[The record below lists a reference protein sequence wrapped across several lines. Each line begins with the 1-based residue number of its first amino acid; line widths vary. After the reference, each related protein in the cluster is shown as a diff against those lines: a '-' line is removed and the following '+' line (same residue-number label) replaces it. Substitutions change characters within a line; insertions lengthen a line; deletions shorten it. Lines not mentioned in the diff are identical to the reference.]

1 MSDDLLTTLRFEVDG
16 SGVATGLTSVKRS
29 ITDLGNAV
37 KDITDKTNAALGK
50 VGTEELPVAKGL
62 EKASKSIIK
71 QTGDIEKAIATFG
84 STASTSLKQ
93 AYKDINA
100 EEVRLRGMGIDA
112 AIMNP
117 YLEKLREV
125 QKLTAAVAAQERTL
139 AQGAAQAVEAEN
151 QRLAHTLELK
161 RQIASVKTT
170 VDNNNAAAQAAK
182 QAEIEAQQKFK
193 LLGLNNQIQAAQ
205 KAAADAQAAQSAK
218 ALKDFKDLAAAQ
230 AAFAQEVMNS
240 ELNFKHTG
248 RGKSTEYLAEK
259 ARELGIDKQF
269 ADQKLANYRQIES
282 ASKAA
287 FQAANPHLAEMAK
300 RAEAAGTSVK
310 GLSASMRNVPAQFT
324 DIIVSLQGGQAPL
337 TVLLQ
342 QGGQLKDMFGGV
354 GNAARA
360 LGGYVLDLINPFTA
374 TAAAVAAIG
383 YAAYQA
389 SEDAKALNKSLILSN
404 GASGTTI
411 GELTKVAESI
421 TATSIGAGKA
431 SEALAEFITAG
442 VKAGD
447 SLGEFTK
454 TAIELERVGGASIKE
469 TAKAFA
475 DLGKD
480 PLSNLNVLTLATYR
494 QVEAL
499 LEQGDKI
506 GAVKVAQAALNQ
518 ENERVTAGLR
528 AQEGVLDTSTRYWKD
543 LGVSVWDT
551 VRGLSQAV
559 LLTPKTGNEER
570 QELQKRRDTYAA
582 QGYDT
587 TKEDARLAY
596 FKRLDDAQKE
606 SVKNQT
612 KEIELK
618 TILANLDAKDEGTRK
633 LRERNQLIADNTR
646 LLEAGLIS
654 QKRYDDVLANFDK
667 QKAPAKTAKA
677 VESEYDKLIKKLG
690 SELPKAAAEA
700 EAAQNGYNKAQT
712 EFIALVGGDSW
723 GKFTNDQRAT
733 VAALYERKIASEQ
746 SEAATKALAK
756 AEQEATKAHEDYLKK
771 LGGDGAKEVASLE
784 ARVQKQA
791 QHNAEIGKTAE
802 QIEAVRRVSEEAATK
817 ELEAQALAIT
827 ALLEK
832 NEALLDYGDSQSLL
846 SGQAKEIYE
855 IEVKS
860 LREQIKLRK
869 QLAKGYT
876 EGETLEAA
884 ATAAKATTAE
894 WKRGWEETD
903 RLARDVFTTWAT
915 DGSNAA
921 QKIGDTLKKALLSAI
936 YEATIK
942 PIALQLYTSIA
953 GGGGAAG
960 AVQAASGAGNVSSL
974 LGSAGSA
981 FGAFGS
987 GAASAASAVWGGAG
1001 VSISNAVSSGIELAL
1016 EGSFAQGAG
1025 MISGALGPVV
1035 LGLAA
1040 LKSAMDYKVEA
1051 TGNAL
1056 VANLGG
1062 GSTVVA
1068 NRNDYTQTGGLFGG
1082 GTTQNSEWSAA
1093 SAELTAY
1100 MDAQVK
1106 LVTESARAYGTAL
1119 GLPVADLDS
1128 FKQQIEVSMT
1138 GLNAD
1143 QATKAINEAI
1153 AGFGNAMASANFGPT
1168 LDAFKQKG
1176 EASGD
1181 TLKRLATE
1189 ITTVNGTLGML
1200 GGKLLSVDAAGIKAA
1215 DGLVQAMGGLEAFQ
1229 SATASYYESYYSAEE
1244 KRLNTAKNIQ
1254 TQLANAGVEVTL
1266 EQVLN
1271 GTKEQF
1277 RALVESFTTDSGN
1290 LDEAGQK
1297 AVAAL
1302 MAVAGAFAGIA
1313 TASASAAS
1321 AVTVPTESSFGSG
1334 VGSSSASQ
1342 SGWSGPTQ
1350 EAANAIIDERKSLQ
1364 DQLDELTMTNTQLLE
1379 KQRNAIDES
1388 NRALWDQVQ
1397 AAKAAA
1403 AAAEERKSLQEQYN
1417 QLTMTETQL
1426 RELERETIAESN
1438 RELFDRITAIK
1449 AEQAAIAEA
1458 NTAVDNAFAAVQR
1471 AIDAEKKSIEASRQA
1486 AQERVNIIKTIVD
1499 SVTGAIDT
1507 LRGNVGSTKAQA
1519 AREAN
1524 AFIDNALA
1532 TAKATGYLPDPD
1544 DLKDAIS
1551 KATGGIDR
1559 EGLSQFEYEKQ
1570 NLILAGKLEGLK
1582 AVASPQL
1589 SAAKEAVKL
1598 AEAQLKALDDQLA
1611 AAQES
1616 INVLR
1621 GIDTSVKTVEAAL
1634 AALAVALGV
1643 AESAGVGG
1651 SGGAVTINPGDYQ
1664 ANGTSTG
1671 ALEYIGESTG
1681 GLSNDFWRYWS
1692 THMQNVYGEDAGYKV
1707 YNMAIERGVS
1717 STQLEEILGM
1727 SAGQANAW
1735 ALAHGLASFDV
1746 GTDYVPKTGL
1756 ALIHEGERITPRAFN
1771 PAAGGSSG
1779 NARLESLV
1787 EGLTKE
1793 VQRLQSIVNEGNR
1806 SNERIATAVH
1816 GSPDRPQPVEVM
1828 PA

>member
-161 RQIASVKTT
+161 RQIANVKTT
-170 VDNNNAAAQAAK
+170 VDKNNAAAQAAQ

-374 TAAAVAAIG
+374 TAAAVAAVG

-389 SEDAKALNKSLILSN
+389 SEDAKALNKSLIMSN

-667 QKAPAKTAKA
+667 QKSPAKTAKA

-802 QIEAVRRVSEEAATK
+802 QIEAVCRVSEEAATK

-827 ALLEK
+827 GRLEEHAALLE
-832 NEALLDYGDSQSLL
+832 YGDTVDIVASREDEASKIKL
-846 SGQAKEIYE
+846 
-855 IEVKS
+855 KS
-860 LREQIKLRK
+860 LREQIALRK
-869 QLAKGYT
+869 QIAKGYT
-876 EGETLEAA
+876 EGEALEAGAKA
-884 ATAAKATTAE
+884 AAATTAE

-936 YEATIK
+936 YEATLK
-942 PIALQLYTSIA
+942 PIAFQLYTSIA
-953 GGGGAAG
+953 GNGGAAG
-960 AVQAASGAGNVSSL
+960 AVQAASGAGSSL
-974 LGSAGSA
+974 SGLSNVFGTSASLFGAGFKAGLGSILGESGIAGGISA
-981 FGAFGS
+981 GTTAI
-987 GAASAASAVWGGAG
+987 GAG
-1001 VSISNAVSSGIELAL
+1001 NVAGGLGTLA
-1016 EGSFAQGAG
+1016 GA
-1025 MISGALGPVV
+1025 IGPVV
-1035 LGLAA
+1035 VGLAA
-1040 LKSAMDYKVEA
+1040 LKSAMDYTVKDL
-1051 TGNAL
+1051 GSAL

-1062 GSTVVA
+1062 GVTNVA
-1068 NRNDYTQTGGLFGG
+1068 NRQDFQQTGGLFGG

-1128 FKQQIEVSMT
+1128 FKQQIEVSLT

-1143 QATKAINEAI
+1143 QAKEAINKAIG
-1153 AGFGNAMASANFGPT
+1153 GFGDALVSASFGSA
-1168 LDAFKQKG
+1168 LAD
-1176 EASGD
+1176 
-1181 TLKRLATE
+1181 LKREGEDTGAALARLGNDLNG
-1189 ITTVNGTLGML
+1189 VNAVFAGVQHS
-1200 GGKLLSVDAAGIKAA
+1200 LLSVDLAGA
-1215 DGLVQAMGGLEAFQ
+1215 
-1229 SATASYYESYYSAEE
+1229 ATASSLVSAAGGLANFQAQVTAMYGQLDAARQAFADANRNAYELQEQAEAE
-1244 KRLNTAKNIQ
+1244 ASGFGSDSGSGGGGGGGTDALKEAIDYLAGASLNIRQWLDRLNSTDAGGLSADAQRTNAWAALQAQLTLARGGDRDALSGITGYADGYIDTINKTSKTEAEARLAIGKVRGQLAALPGQVSPEQFIVDAINANGGGAGAVATAVKSLGSKLTAELTVSARSEIVKMIEFVVDTDKLPNDLKQLALASADTMTKTVSFITGSKLSEENKQIALAASSLLTKTISYALGQDIPDEYKKLALKTSDSISKTISYIAKN
-1254 TQLANAGVEVTL
+1254 L
-1266 EQVLN
+1266 
-1271 GTKEQF
+1271 
-1277 RALVESFTTDSGN
+1277 
-1290 LDEAGQK
+1290 LDPKQAEI
-1297 AVAAL
+1297 AL
-1302 MAVAGAFAGIA
+1302 MADNSIVKTIEMASKFLDADALKAAYAQSEVIRKMLEVSGGVLTPEQAMLLDNIAQYNKTINLFVAMDSTALDSAKDYIKRTLGTLDIEAVITGIPTTDDTGGVIPGQDVHKLLGGYINDLAKDGLIDGTDVGMIVGIVRRFGGTMADIAQATGWSLQQVIDFGAAWGIPAFA
-1313 TASASAAS
+1313 
-1321 AVTVPTESSFGSG
+1321 
-1334 VGSSSASQ
+1334 
-1342 SGWSGPTQ
+1342 
-1350 EAANAIIDERKSLQ
+1350 
-1364 DQLDELTMTNTQLLE
+1364 
-1379 KQRNAIDES
+1379 
-1388 NRALWDQVQ
+1388 
-1397 AAKAAA
+1397 
-1403 AAAEERKSLQEQYN
+1403 
-1417 QLTMTETQL
+1417 
-1426 RELERETIAESN
+1426 
-1438 RELFDRITAIK
+1438 
-1449 AEQAAIAEA
+1449 
-1458 NTAVDNAFAAVQR
+1458 
-1471 AIDAEKKSIEASRQA
+1471 
-1486 AQERVNIIKTIVD
+1486 
-1499 SVTGAIDT
+1499 
-1507 LRGNVGSTKAQA
+1507 
-1519 AREAN
+1519 
-1524 AFIDNALA
+1524 
-1532 TAKATGYLPDPD
+1532 
-1544 DLKDAIS
+1544 
-1551 KATGGIDR
+1551 
-1559 EGLSQFEYEKQ
+1559 
-1570 NLILAGKLEGLK
+1570 
-1582 AVASPQL
+1582 
-1589 SAAKEAVKL
+1589 
-1598 AEAQLKALDDQLA
+1598 
-1611 AAQES
+1611 
-1616 INVLR
+1616 
-1621 GIDTSVKTVEAAL
+1621 
-1634 AALAVALGV
+1634 
-1643 AESAGVGG
+1643 
-1651 SGGAVTINPGDYQ
+1651 
-1664 ANGTSTG
+1664 
-1671 ALEYIGESTG
+1671 
-1681 GLSNDFWRYWS
+1681 
-1692 THMQNVYGEDAGYKV
+1692 
-1707 YNMAIERGVS
+1707 
-1717 STQLEEILGM
+1717 
-1727 SAGQANAW
+1727 
-1735 ALAHGLASFDV
+1735 V
-1746 GTDYVPKTGL
+1746 GTDYIPRDMLAVVHKGEQIVPAAYNPHANGTAPGGANQAALVEEIRALRTDNQAQAL
-1756 ALIHEGERITPRAFN
+1756 ALVQLQKRMNKLLERWD
-1771 PAAGGSSG
+1771 G
-1779 NARLESLV
+1779 NGMPETRV
-1787 EGLTKE
+1787 
-1793 VQRLQSIVNEGNR
+1793 V
-1806 SNERIATAVH
+1806 TA
-1816 GSPDRPQPVEVM
+1816 
-1828 PA
+1828 